1 MIKEEVKKEYYED
14 DSLDNIEELLTRP
27 REELE
32 READELYRQM
42 KANPHII
49 EKPKCSVRFPVF
61 ENNK

>member
-1 MIKEEVKKEYYED
+1 
-14 DSLDNIEELLTRP
+14 LLTRP

-49 EKPKCSVRFPVF
+49 EKPKCSVRFPIF